1 MFEKVSGFFKRFT
14 RRRKQQSGE
23 TTIMD
28 GKESSPDD
36 FGLDEGFDDMAELG
50 EAVDSVGTV
59 PVGAESRPDSEGGFS
74 DFDLGSDDVDI
85 STGGSDFDARTISD
99 EISGA
104 ETGLAEGQD
113 DFTVPLSDEAEVPS
127 LGETFAEPEPVSPV
141 KRIVTLVV
149 IAIVAIAAGAAGQ
162 IFLWPM
168 VAPMLG
174 FGGSGEP
181 KHEVEALVG
190 VARRENARLRGELND
205 FQAIGGLEEVKALQ
219 QQIAAVRDTD
229 GKMDE
234 FTKKHGLA
242 KKKEAAY
249 DALIARV
256 GKIESNISKT
266 RAQITDVES
275 QIKDARERVVRLAEQ
290 SEEEFERF
298 RLELVRF
305 ELSQR
310 LLIELKMEDIESFR
324 AEISQLQ
331 EHLSELSPPAIPAA
345 SSENA
350 SIVGASEAESF
361 ED

>member
-1 MFEKVSGFFKRFT
+1 
-14 RRRKQQSGE
+14 
-23 TTIMD
+23 
-28 GKESSPDD
+28 
-36 FGLDEGFDDMAELG
+36 
-50 EAVDSVGTV
+50 
-59 PVGAESRPDSEGGFS
+59 
-74 DFDLGSDDVDI
+74 
-85 STGGSDFDARTISD
+85 
-99 EISGA
+99 
-104 ETGLAEGQD
+104 
-113 DFTVPLSDEAEVPS
+113 
-127 LGETFAEPEPVSPV
+127 
-141 KRIVTLVV
+141 
-149 IAIVAIAAGAAGQ
+149 
-162 IFLWPM
+162 
-168 VAPMLG
+168 
-174 FGGSGEP
+174 
-181 KHEVEALVG
+181 
-190 VARRENARLRGELND
+190 LNN

-229 GKMDE
+229 GKMDQ

-242 KKKEAAY
+242 KKKEVAY